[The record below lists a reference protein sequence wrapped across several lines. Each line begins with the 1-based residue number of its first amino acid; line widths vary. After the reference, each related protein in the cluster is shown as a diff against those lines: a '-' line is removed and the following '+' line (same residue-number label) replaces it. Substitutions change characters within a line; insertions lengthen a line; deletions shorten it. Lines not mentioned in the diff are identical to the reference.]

1 MKLYIDEG
9 LAVEVVNFED
19 NHSRVKNYVLLK
31 KVIVDIRQEGGK
43 ISFNLDFGDMIEY
56 NYRKQTAHEIL
67 RIYCGNEK
75 FNYIFEIEKA
85 QIVNIEEVK
94 E

>member
-31 KVIVDIRQEGGK
+31 KVNVSIRQEGGK
-43 ISFNLDFGDMIEY
+43 ISFNLTAGDMLDY
-56 NYRKQTAHEIL
+56 TYRKQTAHEIL
-67 RIYCGNEK
+67 RIYCGSEK
-75 FNYIFEIEKA
+75 ANYIFEIEKA
-85 QIVNIEEVK
+85 QIVNVEEVK